1 MRSSPRIELG
11 RTVEDARPFYLD
23 METLLPTRLLLQ
35 ATSGGGKSWAL
46 RRILEQSHGSI
57 QQIVIDPE
65 GEFPSLREKYDYV
78 LVGKGGDIAAEPRLA
93 EMLAH
98 RLLELGVSAVCDLY
112 EMRARERPHFVKV
125 FLEGLINAPRKLWH
139 PVLIV
144 VDEAHAYCPEKADS
158 ESTDA
163 VCDLCTR
170 GRKRGFCAIL
180 ATQRLSNLNKQA
192 AAQCFNV
199 MVGPTSL
206 DIDRKRAVEALGLSG
221 AEQKRVQNLLM
232 TREPG
237 EFYCIGRA
245 MSKSL
250 ALVKVGG
257 VQTHHPE
264 IARGA
269 RAVQGPPP
277 PPERVK
283 AMLAK
288 LADLPRAAEE
298 DIQERA
304 GLQRRVRELT
314 GELAAAKRVAPGRI
328 DDKQELE
335 LRAEVRAAKGAL
347 AGAEVLHRQR
357 IAEARKAGDEL
368 KGILSRVADLAAKA
382 AAITLPDPAVSLI
395 EWDKAAGGAGGP
407 PIVGTQPPE
416 PSMRRLDGRRRVPGP
431 PPAGLDTAE
440 PLLRAGALRMLRTL
454 AQHHPMVMTRS
465 QLGTLSGFT
474 PSGETFGTYLGDLR
488 RGGYIALEG
497 REVEITEAGL
507 ERAGRVPP
515 TPTTLDERLDVW
527 RGALRAGERKM
538 LDILVEVYPDTL
550 SRQDLAERTGFEASG
565 GTFGTYLG
573 VLRRNGLIEVRG
585 PEVRA
590 SDTLFMGDGA

>member
-1 MRSSPRIELG
+1 MKTRIELG
-11 RTVEDARPFYLD
+11 RAIDGGKPFYVDL
-23 METLLPTRLLLQ
+23 ETLLPTRLLLQ

-46 RRILEQSHGSI
+46 RRILEQSHGTI

-65 GEFPSLREKYDYV
+65 GEFPSLREKFDYV

-112 EMRARERPHFVKV
+112 EMRARERPHFVRV
-125 FLEGLINAPRKLWH
+125 FLEALINAPRPLWH
-139 PVLIV
+139 PALVV
-144 VDEAHAYCPEKADS
+144 VDEAHVYCPEKADS

-163 VCDLCTR
+163 VADLCTR

-221 AEQKRVQNLLM
+221 AEQKRVLNLLM
-232 TREPG
+232 TRDPG

-245 MSKSL
+245 MSTSL
-250 ALVKVGG
+250 TLVKVGG

-269 RAVQGPPP
+269 RAAQGPPP

-298 DIQERA
+298 DIQERV
-304 GLQRRVRELT
+304 GLQRRVRELER
-314 GELAAAKRVAPGRI
+314 ELAETRRGAQRPSEDTIRREVERALSAERRRMVAPLKDAMRTL
-328 DDKQELE
+328 KT
-335 LRAEVRAAKGAL
+335 VT
-347 AGAEVLHRQR
+347 AGCEE
-357 IAEARKAGDEL
+357 IARKAAALAQTPLPAEL
-368 KGILSRVADLAAKA
+368 PAELPATTRAAPIPK
-382 AAITLPDPAVSLI
+382 SERI
-395 EWDKAAGGAGGP
+395 ENAP
-407 PIVGTQPPE
+407 
-416 PSMRRLDGRRRVPGP
+416 RRAPGP
-431 PPAGLDTAE
+431 PLAPPANGDDH
-440 PLLRAGALRMLRTL
+440 LRAGALRMLRTL

-474 PSGETFGTYLGDLR
+474 PSGGTFGTYLGDLR

-507 ERAGRVPP
+507 ERAGHVPP
-515 TPTTLDERLDVW
+515 TPTTLEERLDVW

-538 LDILVEVYPDTL
+538 LELLVEAYPATL
-550 SRQDLAERTGFEASG
+550 SREDLAEGTGFTVSG

-573 VLRRNGLIEVRG
+573 TLRRNGLAEVTSEG
-585 PEVRA
+585 VRA
-590 SDTLFMGDGA
+590 SQTLFMGDGA